1 MAQGGH
7 VTNRRRLTTLALAL
21 TMFSL
26 PVSAQE
32 KLTERT
38 FRLKP
43 GEKSPPA
50 AIGDMAWLAGRWVGD
65 ALGGVSEEIWSE
77 PRAGAMMGM
86 YRLVRDGKPIFYEL
100 LTIVEENGSLRL
112 RLKHF
117 NPDLTG
123 WEEKLKT
130 IDFPLVAKADG
141 ALHFDGM
148 SFHPE
153 GSDALT
159 VYLAI
164 NQKDGSVREETFT
177 YKRMTR

>member
-1 MAQGGH
+1 MTT
-7 VTNRRRLTTLALAL
+7 VRRFIPILLAALLLA
-21 TMFSL
+21 L

-43 GEKSPPA
+43 GATSPPA
-50 AIGDMAWLAGRWVGD
+50 TIADMAWLAGHWSGE
-65 ALGGVSEEIWSE
+65 ALGGLSEEIWSE
-77 PRAGAMMGM
+77 PGAGSMMGM
-86 YRLVRDGKPIFYEL
+86 YRLIKDGKPVFYEL
-100 LTIVEENGSLRL
+100 LTIVEQNGSLML

-123 WEEKLKT
+123 WEEKQKT
-130 IDFPLVAKADG
+130 IDFPLVAKRDG
-141 ALHFDGM
+141 AVHFDGM

-153 GSDALT
+153 GNDALV

-164 NQKDGSVREETFT
+164 HQKDGTVREEAFS
-177 YKRMTR
+177 YKRRSSR

>member
-1 MAQGGH
+1 MTDVRRVMAF
-7 VTNRRRLTTLALAL
+7 ALAAW
-21 TMFSL
+21 MSSL
-26 PVSAQE
+26 PAYGQE

-38 FRLKP
+38 FRLKG
-43 GEKSPPA
+43 GEKSPSA
-50 AIGDMAWLAGRWVGD
+50 AIADMAWLAGRWVGE

-100 LTIVEENGSLRL
+100 LTIVEENGSLML

-117 NPDLTG
+117 NADLTG

-130 IDFPLVAKADG
+130 IDFPLVAKGEG
-141 ALHFDGM
+141 AVHFDGM
-148 SFHPE
+148 SFHPK

-177 YKRMTR
+177 YRRLAP

>member
-1 MAQGGH
+1 
-7 VTNRRRLTTLALAL
+7 VTNPSRAIALTLAAW
-21 TMFSL
+21 MSSL

-38 FRLKP
+38 FRLKA

-50 AIGDMAWLAGRWVGD
+50 AIADMAWLAGRWVGE

-100 LTIVEENGSLRL
+100 LTIVEANGSLML

-117 NPDLTG
+117 NADLTG

-130 IDFPLVAKADG
+130 IDFPLVTKGERAI
-141 ALHFDGM
+141 HFDGM
-148 SFHPE
+148 SFHPK
-153 GSDALT
+153 GNDALT

-177 YKRMTR
+177 YKRIVP